1 MPVFNYKALKEDG
14 SSDVGV
20 IDADTPKEARLKLR
34 GRKLHVTDLISLEEK
49 EARQKGL
56 RAPLFRRKRVNEIGI
71 ITRQMATLLNAGIP
85 IMGALSAIIEQTEA
99 EDLKATMLDIR
110 EKVATGGTFSDAL
123 ELHSF
128 YFSDLYVN
136 MVRAGEAAGN
146 LDKVMFRVADFLQ
159 ASHRMKAKIMA
170 AMTYPIIMLV
180 IGGLVVTILMTFVVP
195 QILDVIQKQG
205 QSEGLPLP
213 TEILVAIS
221 GFFENYWWLMLAGLV
236 GGGIGWSQLIRT
248 PAGRLWWDTNKLKI
262 PLLGNLMRKGAVARF
277 ALTFATLLES
287 GLPVLDALGVVKMVV
302 NNQYLADTLDMVRT
316 KIAEGADIATPLK
329 TSKVFP
335 PVVGYMIAVGEEGG
349 RLEELLRRIAE
360 AYEEEVELAAQ
371 KMTSMLEPIMI
382 VVMAVVVGFI
392 ILSVLLP
399 ILEMSNM

>member
-34 GRKLHVTDLISLEEK
+34 GRKLHVTDLVSLEEK

-221 GFFENYWWLMLAGLV
+221 GFFENYWWLMSAGLV

>member
-14 SSDVGV
+14 SGDAGV

-34 GRKLHVTDLISLEEK
+34 GRKLHVTELESIEEK
-49 EARQKGL
+49 SVRQQGI
-56 RAPLFRRKRVNEIGI
+56 RAPIFRRKRLQEVGI
-71 ITRQMATLLNAGIP
+71 ITRQISTLLNAGIP
-85 IMGALSAIIEQTEA
+85 IMGALSAIIEQTESP
-99 EDLKATMLDIR
+99 DLKASMMDIR
-110 EKVATGGTFSDAL
+110 ERVATGSTFSDAL
-123 ELHSF
+123 ESHSF
-128 YFSDLYVN
+128 YFVDLYVN

-146 LDKVMFRVADFLQ
+146 LDKVMSRLADFLQ

-213 TEILVAIS
+213 TVILVAIS
-221 GFFENYWWLMLAGLV
+221 GFFSNYWWLILAILAG
-236 GGGIGWSQLIRT
+236 GSFAWTQAIRT
-248 PAGRLWWDTNKLKI
+248 PAGRLWWDRNKLKM
-262 PLLGNLMRKGAVARF
+262 PLLGPLMRKGAVGRF

-287 GLPVLDALGVVKMVV
+287 GLPVLDALNVVKKVV
-302 NNQYLADTLDMVRT
+302 NNSYLAETIDVVRT

-329 TSKVFP
+329 SSKVFP

-360 AYEEEVELAAQ
+360 AYEEEVDVAAQ
-371 KMTSMLEPIMI
+371 KMTAMLEPIMI
-382 VVMAVVVGFI
+382 VVMAMVVGFI

-399 ILEMSNM
+399 ILEMSNL

>member
-1 MPVFNYKALKEDG
+1 M
-14 SSDVGV
+14 
-20 IDADTPKEARLKLR
+20 
-34 GRKLHVTDLISLEEK
+34 
-49 EARQKGL
+49 
-56 RAPLFRRKRVNEIGI
+56 
-71 ITRQMATLLNAGIP
+71 
-85 IMGALSAIIEQTEA
+85 
-99 EDLKATMLDIR
+99 
-110 EKVATGGTFSDAL
+110 
-123 ELHSF
+123 
-128 YFSDLYVN
+128 
-136 MVRAGEAAGN
+136 
-146 LDKVMFRVADFLQ
+146 
-159 ASHRMKAKIMA
+159 
-170 AMTYPIIMLV
+170 
-180 IGGLVVTILMTFVVP
+180 
-195 QILDVIQKQG
+195 
-205 QSEGLPLP
+205 
-213 TEILVAIS
+213 IS

-236 GGGIGWSQLIRT
+236 GGGIGWSQIIRT

-287 GLPVLDALGVVKMVV
+287 GLPVLDALGVVKTIV
-302 NNQYLADTLDMVRT
+302 NNQYLAETLDMVRT

-360 AYEEEVELAAQ
+360 AYEEEVEMAAQ

>member
-34 GRKLHVTDLISLEEK
+34 GRKLHVTDLVSLEEK
-49 EARQKGL
+49 KARQKGL

-205 QSEGLPLP
+205 QAEGLPLP

-248 PAGRLWWDTNKLKI
+248 PVGRLWWDTNKLKI

-287 GLPVLDALGVVKMVV
+287 GLPVLEALGVVKMVV
-302 NNQYLADTLDMVRT
+302 NNQYLAETLDMVRM

>member
-34 GRKLHVTDLISLEEK
+34 GRKLHVTDLVSLEEK

-236 GGGIGWSQLIRT
+236 GGGIGWSQIIRT

-302 NNQYLADTLDMVRT
+302 NNQYLADTLDMVRM

-360 AYEEEVELAAQ
+360 AYEEEVEMAAQ

>member
-34 GRKLHVTDLISLEEK
+34 GRKLHVTDLVSLEEK
-49 EARQKGL
+49 EARQQGI
-56 RAPLFRRKRVNEIGI
+56 RAPLFRRKRVHEIGI
-71 ITRQMATLLNAGIP
+71 ITRQMATLLNSGIP

-99 EDLKATMLDIR
+99 EDLKAAMLDIR

-205 QSEGLPLP
+205 QAEGLPLP
-213 TEILVAIS
+213 TEILVGIS
-221 GFFENYWWLMLAGLV
+221 GFFENYWWLMLAALV
-236 GGGIGWSQLIRT
+236 GGGIGWSQIIRT

-287 GLPVLDALGVVKMVV
+287 GLPVLDALGVVKTIV

-360 AYEEEVELAAQ
+360 AYEEEVEMAAQ

>member
-20 IDADTPKEARLKLR
+20 IDADTPKEARIKLR
-34 GRKLHVTDLISLEEK
+34 GRKLHVTDLVSVEEK

-56 RAPLFRRKRVNEIGI
+56 RAPLFRKKRVHEIGI
-71 ITRQMATLLNAGIP
+71 ITRQMATLLNSGIP
-85 IMGALSAIIEQTEA
+85 IMGALTAIIEQTEA
-99 EDLKATMLDIR
+99 PDLKAAMLDIR

-123 ELHSF
+123 ELHSY

-205 QSEGLPLP
+205 QAEGLPLP
-213 TEILVAIS
+213 TEILVSIS
-221 GFFENYWWLMLAGLV
+221 GFFKNYWWLMLAVLV
-236 GGGIGWSQLIRT
+236 GGGIGWSQVVRT
-248 PAGRLWWDTNKLKI
+248 PPGRLWWDTHKLKI
-262 PLLGNLMRKGAVARF
+262 PLLGNLMRKGAIARF

-287 GLPVLDALGVVKMVV
+287 GLPVLDALGVVKSVV
-302 NNQYLADTLDMVRT
+302 NNKYLAETLDVVRM

-360 AYEEEVELAAQ
+360 AYEEEVEMAAQ